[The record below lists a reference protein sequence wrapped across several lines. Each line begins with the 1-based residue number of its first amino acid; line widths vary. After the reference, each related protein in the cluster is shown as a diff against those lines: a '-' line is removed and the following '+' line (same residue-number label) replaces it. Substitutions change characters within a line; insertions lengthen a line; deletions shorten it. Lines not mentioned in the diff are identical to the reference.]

1 MWYCGHLNRTMP
13 PAARQASRRIAVVA
27 RALAVLDALAEADG
41 ELGTNEIARRTGV
54 NASSVSRLLA
64 TLGDGGVVEQA
75 PNGRYRLGVR
85 LLQLGNAVLERL
97 DLRTVAREPLEALVR
112 ATGETATLSIAG
124 EHEAVT
130 VDFVRSPASVQG
142 VAQLGRP
149 SVAHATAAGKALL
162 AFGPATLPSGPLRR
176 YTARTITDPRA
187 VAREIERVRAQGWA
201 EAVGERE
208 DDLAALAAPAY
219 SGRDELVAIVGL
231 QGPASRFDEEAR
243 AGGLPHLLE
252 AAAEL
257 SRRLGSTRA
266 APVR

>member
-1 MWYCGHLNRTMP
+1 MP
-13 PAARQASRRIAVVA
+13 PVARQATRRIAVVG
-27 RALAVLDALAEADG
+27 RALAVLDALADADG

-64 TLGDGGVVEQA
+64 TLADGGVVEQA
-75 PNGRYRLGVR
+75 ANGRYRLGLR

-97 DLRTVAREPLEALVR
+97 DLRTVARAPLEALVQ
-112 ATGETATLSIAG
+112 ATGETATLSVAG

-149 SVAHATAAGKALL
+149 SVAHATAAGKAVL
-162 AFGPATLPSGPLRR
+162 AFGLATVPPGPLRR
-176 YTARTITDPRA
+176 FTPRTITHPGA
-187 VAREIERVRAQGWA
+187 VAREIDQARAQGWA

-208 DDLAALAAPAY
+208 DDLAALAAPVFSA
-219 SGRDELVAIVGL
+219 RDELVAVIGL
-231 QGPASRFDEEAR
+231 QGPVSRFDEEAR
-243 AGGLPHLLE
+243 ARALPHLLE

-257 SRRLGSTRA
+257 SRRLGSTRS